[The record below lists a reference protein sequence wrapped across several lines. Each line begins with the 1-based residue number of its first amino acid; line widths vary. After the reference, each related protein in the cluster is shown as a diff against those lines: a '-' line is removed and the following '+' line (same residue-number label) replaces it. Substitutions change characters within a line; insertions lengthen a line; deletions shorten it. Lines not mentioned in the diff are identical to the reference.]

1 MATHRALV
9 LESTSEPLKL
19 QTLPKPTAKVGEVV
33 VTLDGKTIATQ
44 PVVAM
49 EAVEET
55 NFVVRLWHHLK
66 RFLSNLF

>member
-1 MATHRALV
+1 MKPSSH
-9 LESTSEPLKL
+9 LEAPIAKG
-19 QTLPKPTAKVGEVV
+19 QKVGEVV

-44 PVVAM
+44 SVVAM

-55 NFVVRLWHHLK
+55 NFIVRLWHHLK